1 MDRTKTFRI
10 SDRTSARAVGTLAQH
25 LRLLTGGRECEEPGV
40 DAPYRRA
47 VFADVLSGGGVL
59 GDYNQNGI
67 VDAGD
72 YAVWQSNFGHTAG
85 SGSFDNTAVPEPST
99 FLLLVLTLV
108 GFGPLRRRHP
118 AMRQVLN
125 A

>member
-1 MDRTKTFRI
+1 M
-10 SDRTSARAVGTLAQH
+10 
-25 LRLLTGGRECEEPGV
+25 
-40 DAPYRRA
+40 
-47 VFADVLSGGGVL
+47 SGGGVL
-59 GDYNQNGI
+59 GDYNQNGIVDAADYTVWRDLLGRSGACQAADGNGNGI

-108 GFGPLRRRHP
+108 GFGPLRRRRP